1 MDKIKKKLRD
11 EFQDEI
17 TELNDPLQLLLEEGA
32 NTGKVD
38 EEELLSA
45 VWDLEENFKFIEKF
59 YELCEKLSIKIIT
72 LEEVLEKE
80 QEATKPE
87 IRLGKITLYG
97 ASNKTE
103 DFLDKT
109 YKDFI
114 KLYFSD
120 VARIPLLTPEEEK
133 EIAKR
138 VKKWDEEAKKKL
150 IEANLRLVI
159 SIAKRFFGAR
169 LTFSDLINEGN
180 IGLTKAI
187 EKFDPDKEFKFSTYA
202 TWWIKQSIT
211 KAIADMTRH
220 VRIPV
225 HLIDEINSYNK
236 TYQLLFQK
244 LGREPTS
251 KEIGQKLW
259 FPIKKIKKLEEVI
272 FWNVSLDREVGDEG
286 RDTLADLIEDGNTLR
301 PDQLAE
307 RAALRNNLDSILAM
321 LDDREAKIVKM
332 RYGIDGPKFTLE
344 QVGEEF
350 DVTRERV
357 RQIEQKVIQ
366 KLKEHQGLQKMLGIE
381 DDIEKLNSEWGKK
394 KRWRKPAQKQKDEY
408 LDDDEDYG
416 RDDYDDNDDFEEY
429 NFDEDDE
436 S

>member
-17 TELNDPLQLLLEEGA
+17 TELNEPLQLLLEEGA

-187 EKFDPDKEFKFSTYA
+187 EKFDPDKDFKFSTYA
-202 TWWIKQSIT
+202 TRWIKQGIT
-211 KAIADMTRH
+211 KAIADMTKN
-220 VRIPV
+220 VKLPAYI
-225 HLIDEINSYNK
+225 LEENKIYNK
-236 TYQLLFQK
+236 KHQELFERFN
-244 LGREPTS
+244 REPTDQ
-251 KEIGQKLW
+251 EVATELERTLD
-259 FPIKKIKKLEEVI
+259 KIKKLKEVI
-272 FWNVSLDREVGDEG
+272 FWNISLDNAVGEEG
-286 RDTLADLIEDGNTLR
+286 KETLGDIIEDENTSR
-301 PDQLAE
+301 PDQIAE
-307 RAALRNNLDSILAM
+307 RAALSENLEKILGM
-321 LDDREAKIVKM
+321 LDDRESKIIKM

-350 DVTRERV
+350 AVTRERI
-357 RQIEQKVIQ
+357 RQVEQKVLQ
-366 KLKEHQGLQKMLGIE
+366 KLKEHPELQKMLGIE
-381 DDIEKLNSEWGKK
+381 DEIDKMNSNLGKK
-394 KRWRKPAQKQKDEY
+394 KRGRKPKAQVEIE
-408 LDDDEDYG
+408 EDTYEEDF
-416 RDDYDDNDDFEEY
+416 DDYDD
-429 NFDEDDE
+429 
-436 S
+436 